1 MNSMSL
7 TRMRTGAQQHL
18 QLSGRSAAGMA
29 ERSRPLGDSSE
40 DKQATEEQQHH
51 PTLPQKFPKSIHTPL
66 VERWPEVR
74 TLRRRHRTK
83 SAPAMS
89 LPTEVAQPLHALV
102 SHGKVAAL
110 PMFGLDQRKRKQG
123 LAESSLRE
131 RFHKWLESPEGKE
144 WQREKAERHTD
155 T

>member
-51 PTLPQKFPKSIHTPL
+51 PTLPQKFPKSIHTAL
-66 VERWPEVR
+66 VERWPYVR

-123 LAESSLRE
+123 LAESALRE
-131 RFHKWLESPEGKE
+131 RFHKWLESPEGME
-144 WQREKAERHTD
+144 WQREKAERHT
-155 T
+155 